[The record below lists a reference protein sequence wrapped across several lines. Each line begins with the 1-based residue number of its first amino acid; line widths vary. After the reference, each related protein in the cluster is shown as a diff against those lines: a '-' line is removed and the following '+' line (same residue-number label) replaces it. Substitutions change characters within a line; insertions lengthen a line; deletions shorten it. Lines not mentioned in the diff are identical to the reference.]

1 MNRHLYLA
9 WPLGYGSATMND
21 ASEIRVL
28 LCTVPDTDTGRR
40 IAAQLVEYRLAACVN
55 LLAGVESIYRWR
67 GEVQRDNE
75 ALLMIKIRAVDY
87 PEVEAAILEL
97 HPYELPE
104 IIAVPLSG
112 GLPAYLEWVSKHGE
126 AQ

>member
-1 MNRHLYLA
+1 M
-9 WPLGYGSATMND
+9 SD
-21 ASEIRVL
+21 ASAVQIV
-28 LCTVPDTDTGRR
+28 LCTVPDADSGRR
-40 IAAQLVEYRLAACVN
+40 IATRLVEYGLAACVN
-55 LLAGVESIYRWR
+55 LLAGVESIYRWQ
-67 GEVQRDNE
+67 GEVQQDDE
-75 ALLMIKIRAVDY
+75 TLLVIKIRAVDY

-104 IIAVPLSG
+104 IIAVPLGG